1 MTFPEAPGSDPAS
14 RAQMACAEAGCER
27 PVVDPAV
34 YCRVHLVEALRAEG
48 EAIPFRDPEFA
59 GWLAAAIQIVRS
71 SLDGL
76 PQGVLDGG
84 GPVWGID
91 MYAFVDPDSDWPI
104 AQMALD
110 VLGTHL
116 TDTPPFAGMTLSP
129 PMKYDSW
136 VLLRLQVGVPTS
148 AVDELR
154 PRLEFALEAM
164 VREILG
170 SDVPARFA
178 AEPAEGSVAHDA

>member
-1 MTFPEAPGSDPAS
+1 MTFPEAPGTYPAS
-14 RAQMACAEAGCER
+14 RAQMACAEMGCKR
-27 PVVDPAV
+27 PAV
-34 YCRVHLVEALRAEG
+34 DSAVQCRVHLVETFRGEG

-59 GWLAAAIQIVRS
+59 GWLAAAIQIVRT

-76 PQGVLDGG
+76 PQDVLDGR

-91 MYAFVDPDSDWPI
+91 MHAFVDPDSDWAI

-116 TDTPPFAGMTLSP
+116 SDTPPFSGMTLSP
-129 PMKYDSW
+129 PMTYDSW
-136 VLLRLQVGVPTS
+136 ILLRLQVGVPTS

-170 SDVPARFA
+170 RDVSARFV
-178 AEPAEGSVAHDA
+178 AEPAEGLVAHDG